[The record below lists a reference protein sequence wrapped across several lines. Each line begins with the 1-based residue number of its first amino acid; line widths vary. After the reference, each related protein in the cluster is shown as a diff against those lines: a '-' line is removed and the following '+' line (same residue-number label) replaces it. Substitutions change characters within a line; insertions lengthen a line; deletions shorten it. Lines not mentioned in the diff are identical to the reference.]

1 LIGRILALD
10 VGSVR
15 IGLAVS
21 DALGI
26 TAQGLE
32 TYTRSDEKKDLDSIC
47 LIAKQYSAY
56 MLVVGLPL
64 DQYGEIGTQA
74 KKIIDFSK
82 TLAEAVKIPI
92 IFIDERLTTSISE
105 KILISANMDRHKR
118 KKHVDKLAAVTI
130 LQTYLDMSENTRQM
144 QKSLNDFI

>member
-1 LIGRILALD
+1 MVGKILALD

-32 TYTRSDEKKDLDSIC
+32 TYTRQEENADINNLISI
-47 LIAKQYSAY
+47 IKENNAV
-56 MLVVGLPL
+56 MVVVGLPL
-64 DQYGEIGTQA
+64 NQYGKVGSQA
-74 KKIIDFSK
+74 QKMIDFSK
-82 TLAEAVKIPI
+82 VLLESIDIPLV
-92 IFIDERLTTSISE
+92 FIDERLTTSISE
-105 KILISANMDRHKR
+105 KILISANMDRHQR

-130 LQTYLDMSENTRQM
+130 LQTYLDMSETVRQR
-144 QKSLNDFI
+144 QKSISDFI

>member
-1 LIGRILALD
+1 MVGRILALD

-26 TAQGLE
+26 TAQGLD
-32 TYTRSDEKKDLDSIC
+32 TYTRSESKKDINELVA
-47 LIAKQYSAY
+47 IAKQREAQQ
-56 MLVVGLPL
+56 LVVGLPL
-64 DQYGEIGTQA
+64 NQYGEVGKQA
-74 KKIIDFSK
+74 QKILEFSK
-82 TLAEAVKIPI
+82 ELASFIDLPI

-130 LQTYLDMSENTRQM
+130 LQTYLDMNENIRQK
-144 QKSLNDFI
+144 QKTLKDFI